1 MKRVLIAGLL
11 FCFALG
17 GVFSVKIAMADTTN
31 KQENTDINYD
41 SPLMTD
47 DDSDSLAK
55 MNLENYDV
63 KDTTNVTKE
72 VDSYNT
78 EKVASNYGI
87 DSDKVIDNENSKTD
101 SKTDSKDN
109 SKKETTTHTNLP
121 MDENDENYT
130 SPDITYYEPNGEEST
145 DNESTSSED
154 IGSSN
159 GDSNDNGYSDY
170 KYSYSTLAKSVM
182 LRTLR
187 HNKEFSQASKK
198 RQEVILYALQYVG
211 NRYVF
216 GGTSITNGIDCS
228 AFTRYVMNH
237 FGKKLPRNSYSQR
250 SVGKSVDK
258 PNTGDLICYS
268 GHVAIYIGDGKIV
281 HASNHHPYPRGG
293 IKVSSSYKYRTVKSI
308 RSLFN

>member
-1 MKRVLIAGLL
+1 MKRIAIAVLTLS
-11 FCFALG
+11 FAFG
-17 GVFSVKIAMADTTN
+17 GIFSVKIAMADTTN

-145 DNESTSSED
+145 SSEGTD
-154 IGSSN
+154 SNN
-159 GDSNDNGYSDY
+159 GDSNDSGYSDY

-187 HNKEFSQASKK
+187 HNEEFSQASKK

-211 NRYVF
+211 NKYVF

-293 IKVSSSYKYRTVKSI
+293 IKVSSNYKYRTVKSI

>member
-1 MKRVLIAGLL
+1 MKRIAIAVLTLS
-11 FCFALG
+11 FAFG
-17 GVFSVKIAMADTTN
+17 GIFSVKIAMADTTN

-145 DNESTSSED
+145 SSEGTD
-154 IGSSN
+154 SNN
-159 GDSNDNGYSDY
+159 GDSNDSGYSDY

-187 HNKEFSQASKK
+187 HNEEFSQASKK

-211 NRYVF
+211 NKYAF

>member
-1 MKRVLIAGLL
+1 MKRIAIAVL
-11 FCFALG
+11 ALSFTFG
-17 GVFSVKIAMADTTN
+17 GIFSVKIAMADTTN

-130 SPDITYYEPNGEEST
+130 SPDITYYEPNGEE
-145 DNESTSSED
+145 NTSSEGTD
-154 IGSSN
+154 YNN
-159 GDSNDNGYSDY
+159 GDSNDSGYSDY

-187 HNKEFSQASKK
+187 HNEEFSQASKK

-281 HASNHHPYPRGG
+281 HASNHHAYPRGG

>member
-1 MKRVLIAGLL
+1 MKRIAIAVL
-11 FCFALG
+11 ALSFTFG
-17 GVFSVKIAMADTTN
+17 GIFSVKIAMADTTN

-145 DNESTSSED
+145 GSEGTD
-154 IGSSN
+154 YNN
-159 GDSNDNGYSDY
+159 GDSNDSGYSDY

-187 HNKEFSQASKK
+187 HNEEFSQASKK

>member
-1 MKRVLIAGLL
+1 MKRIAIAVL
-11 FCFALG
+11 ALSFTFG
-17 GVFSVKIAMADTTN
+17 GIFSVKIAMADTTN

-145 DNESTSSED
+145 SSEGTD
-154 IGSSN
+154 YNN
-159 GDSNDNGYSDY
+159 GDSNDSGYSDY

-187 HNKEFSQASKK
+187 HNEEFSQASKK

-237 FGKKLPRNSYSQR
+237 FGKKLQRNSYSQR

-281 HASNHHPYPRGG
+281 HASNHHAYPRGG

>member
-1 MKRVLIAGLL
+1 MKRIAIAVLTLS
-11 FCFALG
+11 FAFG
-17 GVFSVKIAMADTTN
+17 GIFSVKIAMADTTN

-145 DNESTSSED
+145 SSEGTD
-154 IGSSN
+154 SNN
-159 GDSNDNGYSDY
+159 GDSNDSGYSDY

-187 HNKEFSQASKK
+187 HNEEFSQASKK

-211 NRYVF
+211 NKYVF

>member
-1 MKRVLIAGLL
+1 MKHIAIAVLTLS
-11 FCFALG
+11 FAFG
-17 GVFSVKIAMADTTN
+17 GIFSVKIAMADTTN

-145 DNESTSSED
+145 SSEGTD
-154 IGSSN
+154 SNN
-159 GDSNDNGYSDY
+159 GDSNDSGYSDY

-187 HNKEFSQASKK
+187 HNEEFSQASKK

-211 NRYVF
+211 NKYVF

>member
-1 MKRVLIAGLL
+1 MKRIAIAVL
-11 FCFALG
+11 ALSFTFG
-17 GVFSVKIAMADTTN
+17 GIFSVKIAMADTTN

-145 DNESTSSED
+145 SSEGTD
-154 IGSSN
+154 YNN
-159 GDSNDNGYSDY
+159 GDSNDSGYSDY

-187 HNKEFSQASKK
+187 HNEEFSQASKK

-268 GHVAIYIGDGKIV
+268 GHVAIYIGDAKIV
-281 HASNHHPYPRGG
+281 HASNHHAYPRGG

>member
-1 MKRVLIAGLL
+1 MKRIAIAVLTLS
-11 FCFALG
+11 FAFG
-17 GVFSVKIAMADTTN
+17 GIFSVKIAMADTTN

-145 DNESTSSED
+145 SSEGTD
-154 IGSSN
+154 YNN
-159 GDSNDNGYSDY
+159 GDSNDSGYSDY
-170 KYSYSTLAKSVM
+170 KYSYSTLAKFVM

-187 HNKEFSQASKK
+187 HNEEFSQASKK

-211 NRYVF
+211 NKYVF

>member
-1 MKRVLIAGLL
+1 MKRIAIAVLTLS
-11 FCFALG
+11 FTFG
-17 GVFSVKIAMADTTN
+17 GIFSVKIAMADTTN

-47 DDSDSLAK
+47 NDSDSLAK

-78 EKVASNYGI
+78 EKVASNYVI
-87 DSDKVIDNENSKTD
+87 DSEIVIDNENSKTD

-109 SKKETTTHTNLP
+109 SKKETTTHTTLP

-145 DNESTSSED
+145 SSEGTD
-154 IGSSN
+154 YNN
-159 GDSNDNGYSDY
+159 GDSNDSGYSDY

-187 HNKEFSQASKK
+187 HNEEFSQASKK

-281 HASNHHPYPRGG
+281 HASNHHAYPRGG

>member
-1 MKRVLIAGLL
+1 MKRIAIAVLTLS
-11 FCFALG
+11 FAFG
-17 GVFSVKIAMADTTN
+17 GIFSVKIAMADTTN

-101 SKTDSKDN
+101 FKTDSKDN

-145 DNESTSSED
+145 SSEGTD
-154 IGSSN
+154 YNN
-159 GDSNDNGYSDY
+159 GDSNDSGYSDY

-187 HNKEFSQASKK
+187 HNEEFSQASKK

-211 NRYVF
+211 NKYVF

>member
-1 MKRVLIAGLL
+1 MKRITIAVLTLS
-11 FCFALG
+11 FAFG
-17 GVFSVKIAMADTTN
+17 GIFSVKIAMADTTN

-145 DNESTSSED
+145 SSEGTD
-154 IGSSN
+154 SNN
-159 GDSNDNGYSDY
+159 GDSNDSGYSDY

-187 HNKEFSQASKK
+187 HNEEFSQASKK

-211 NRYVF
+211 NKYVF

>member
-1 MKRVLIAGLL
+1 MKRIAIAVLVLS
-11 FCFALG
+11 FTFG
-17 GVFSVKIAMADTTN
+17 GIFSVKIAMADTTN

-78 EKVASNYGI
+78 EKVTSNYGI

-145 DNESTSSED
+145 SSEGTD
-154 IGSSN
+154 YNN
-159 GDSNDNGYSDY
+159 GDSNDSGYSDY

-187 HNKEFSQASKK
+187 HNEEFSQASKK

-281 HASNHHPYPRGG
+281 HASNHHAYPRGG

>member
-1 MKRVLIAGLL
+1 MKRIAIAVLTLS
-11 FCFALG
+11 FAFG
-17 GVFSVKIAMADTTN
+17 GIFSVKIAMADTTN

-72 VDSYNT
+72 VDPYNT

-145 DNESTSSED
+145 SSEGTD
-154 IGSSN
+154 SNN
-159 GDSNDNGYSDY
+159 GDSNDSGYSDY

-187 HNKEFSQASKK
+187 HNEEFSQASKK

-211 NRYVF
+211 NKYVF

>member
-1 MKRVLIAGLL
+1 MKRIAIAVLTLS
-11 FCFALG
+11 FAFG
-17 GVFSVKIAMADTTN
+17 GIFSVKIAMADTTN

-47 DDSDSLAK
+47 DGSDSLAK

-145 DNESTSSED
+145 SSEGTD
-154 IGSSN
+154 YNN
-159 GDSNDNGYSDY
+159 GDSNDSGYSDY

-187 HNKEFSQASKK
+187 HNEEFSQASKK

-211 NRYVF
+211 NKYVF

>member
-1 MKRVLIAGLL
+1 MKRIAIAVLVLS
-11 FCFALG
+11 FTFG
-17 GVFSVKIAMADTTN
+17 GIFSVKIAMADTTN

-78 EKVASNYGI
+78 EKVTSNYGI

-145 DNESTSSED
+145 SSEGTD
-154 IGSSN
+154 SNN
-159 GDSNDNGYSDY
+159 GDSNDSSYSDY

-187 HNKEFSQASKK
+187 HNEEFSQASKK

-281 HASNHHPYPRGG
+281 HSSNHHAYPRGG

>member
-1 MKRVLIAGLL
+1 MKRIAIAVLTLS
-11 FCFALG
+11 FAFG
-17 GVFSVKIAMADTTN
+17 GIFSVKIAMADTTN

-63 KDTTNVTKE
+63 KDTTNVTKD

-145 DNESTSSED
+145 SSEGTD
-154 IGSSN
+154 SNN
-159 GDSNDNGYSDY
+159 GDSNDSGYSDY

-187 HNKEFSQASKK
+187 HNEEFNQASKK

-211 NRYVF
+211 NKYVF

>member
-1 MKRVLIAGLL
+1 MKRIAIAVL
-11 FCFALG
+11 ALSFTFG
-17 GVFSVKIAMADTTN
+17 GIFSVKIAMADTTN

-145 DNESTSSED
+145 SSEGTD
-154 IGSSN
+154 SNN
-159 GDSNDNGYSDY
+159 GDSNDSGYSDY

-187 HNKEFSQASKK
+187 HNEEFSQASKK

>member
-1 MKRVLIAGLL
+1 MKRIAIAVL
-11 FCFALG
+11 ALSFTFG
-17 GVFSVKIAMADTTN
+17 GIFSVKIAMADTTN

-121 MDENDENYT
+121 MDDNDENYT

-145 DNESTSSED
+145 GSEGTD
-154 IGSSN
+154 YNN
-159 GDSNDNGYSDY
+159 GDSNDSGYSDY

-187 HNKEFSQASKK
+187 HNEEFSQASKK

>member
-1 MKRVLIAGLL
+1 MKRIAIAVLTLS
-11 FCFALG
+11 FTFG
-17 GVFSVKIAMADTTN
+17 GIFSVKIAMADTTN

-55 MNLENYDV
+55 MNLENYDI

-145 DNESTSSED
+145 SSEGTD
-154 IGSSN
+154 YNN
-159 GDSNDNGYSDY
+159 GDNNDSGYSDY

-187 HNKEFSQASKK
+187 HNEEFSQASKK

>member
-1 MKRVLIAGLL
+1 MKRIAIAVLTLS
-11 FCFALG
+11 FAFG
-17 GVFSVKIAMADTTN
+17 GIFSVKIAMADTTN

-145 DNESTSSED
+145 SSEGTD
-154 IGSSN
+154 SN
-159 GDSNDNGYSDY
+159 NDDSNDSGYSDY

-187 HNKEFSQASKK
+187 HNEEFSQASKK

-211 NRYVF
+211 NKYVF

-293 IKVSSSYKYRTVKSI
+293 IKVSSSYKYRAVKSI

>member
-1 MKRVLIAGLL
+1 MKRIAIAVL
-11 FCFALG
+11 ALSFTFG
-17 GVFSVKIAMADTTN
+17 GIFSVKIAMADTTN

-47 DDSDSLAK
+47 DDSNSLAK

-145 DNESTSSED
+145 SSEGTD
-154 IGSSN
+154 YNN
-159 GDSNDNGYSDY
+159 GDSNDSGYSDY

-187 HNKEFSQASKK
+187 HNEEFSQASKK

-211 NRYVF
+211 NKYVF

>member
-1 MKRVLIAGLL
+1 MKRIAIAVLTLS
-11 FCFALG
+11 FAIG
-17 GVFSVKIAMADTTN
+17 GIFSVKIAMADTTN

-145 DNESTSSED
+145 SSEGTD
-154 IGSSN
+154 SN
-159 GDSNDNGYSDY
+159 NDDSNDSGYSDY

-187 HNKEFSQASKK
+187 HNEEFSQASKK

-211 NRYVF
+211 NKYVF

>member
-1 MKRVLIAGLL
+1 MKRIAIAVL
-11 FCFALG
+11 ALSFTFG
-17 GVFSVKIAMADTTN
+17 GIFSVKIAMADTTN

-101 SKTDSKDN
+101 SKDN

-145 DNESTSSED
+145 SSEGTD
-154 IGSSN
+154 SNN
-159 GDSNDNGYSDY
+159 GDSNDSGYSDY

-187 HNKEFSQASKK
+187 HNEEFSQASKK

-211 NRYVF
+211 NKYVF

>member
-1 MKRVLIAGLL
+1 MKRIAIAVLTLS
-11 FCFALG
+11 FAFG
-17 GVFSVKIAMADTTN
+17 GIFSVKIAMADTTN

-78 EKVASNYGI
+78 EKVASIYVI
-87 DSDKVIDNENSKTD
+87 DSDKVIDNEHSKPD

-145 DNESTSSED
+145 SSEGTD
-154 IGSSN
+154 YNN
-159 GDSNDNGYSDY
+159 GDSNDSGYSDY

-187 HNKEFSQASKK
+187 HNEEFSQASKK

-211 NRYVF
+211 NKYVF

>member
-72 VDSYNT
+72 VNSYNT

-87 DSDKVIDNENSKTD
+87 DSDKVIDDENSKTD
-101 SKTDSKDN
+101 SKDNSKTDSKSN

-145 DNESTSSED
+145 SNEGTDSSD
-154 IGSSN
+154 S
-159 GDSNDNGYSDY
+159 DSNDSGYSDY

-198 RQEVILYALQYVG
+198 RQEVVLYALQYVG

-216 GGTSITNGIDCS
+216 GGTSITDGIDCS

-281 HASNHHPYPRGG
+281 HASNHHAYPRGG

>member
-1 MKRVLIAGLL
+1 MKRIAIAVL
-11 FCFALG
+11 ALSFTFG
-17 GVFSVKIAMADTTN
+17 GIFSVKIAMADTTN

-63 KDTTNVTKE
+63 KDTTTVTTE

-145 DNESTSSED
+145 SSEGTD
-154 IGSSN
+154 YNN
-159 GDSNDNGYSDY
+159 GDSNDSGYSDY

-187 HNKEFSQASKK
+187 HNEEFSQASKK

-281 HASNHHPYPRGG
+281 HASNHHAYPRGG